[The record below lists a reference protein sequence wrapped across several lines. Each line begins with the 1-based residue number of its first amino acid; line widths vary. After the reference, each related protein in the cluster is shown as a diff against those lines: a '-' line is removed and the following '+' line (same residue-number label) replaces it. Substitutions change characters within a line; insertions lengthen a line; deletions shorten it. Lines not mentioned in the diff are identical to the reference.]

1 MEGRTVPSP
10 AIISAPHADCSP
22 DRERTSPRIRPDTS
36 WPWAA
41 GALLFAVYA
50 AVSVRDHQ
58 RMITTGF
65 DLGIFEQGVRSYAHG
80 HLPVSD
86 LKGPGFPLLG
96 DHFSPILATLA
107 PLYRLWPS
115 PLVLLLA
122 QAALLALAV
131 VPLASWAQRAAG
143 RATALA
149 VAFGYGVSWGIAQA
163 VGFDFHEV
171 CFAVPLL
178 AFSLTA
184 LGEGRLPAAVGWAL
198 PLLLVK
204 EDLGLTVA
212 AIGVLVARR
221 GRVRLGLT
229 ACAIGT
235 AGTLLE
241 ILVIIPTFNPGG
253 KFTYLDSLSSH
264 QGSGSGLT
272 EVVRTAASGLD
283 VKSLTLVLLLAPTAF
298 LAVRSTLLWVALP
311 TLGWRFLSHN
321 PAYWG
326 TNYHYS
332 AVLMPIIFAALIEAV
347 ATRPG
352 SQRAARIQLAAGTAI
367 SALLLP
373 QYPLARLAEV
383 ATWHTDPR
391 IATAHRILNRI
402 PDGATVTASN
412 NLVPQLTNRATVS
425 EFGVP
430 DGIPRSEWIVVDT
443 TIQNW
448 PTTPAQQTQDIAAAQ
463 ARGYRTVDDQDGYL
477 LLHRP

>member
-1 MEGRTVPSP
+1 MRSG
-10 AIISAPHADCSP
+10 AA
-22 DRERTSPRIRPDTS
+22 

-41 GALLFAVYA
+41 GAVLFAVYA

-58 RMITTGF
+58 RILTTGF

-80 HLPVSD
+80 HLPVSE

-131 VPLASWAQRAAG
+131 VPLTSWARRTAG
-143 RATALA
+143 RTTALA

-229 ACAIGT
+229 TCAIGVV
-235 AGTLLE
+235 GTLLE
-241 ILVIIPTFNPGG
+241 VLVIIPAFNPGG

-264 QGSGSGLT
+264 QSSGPGLT
-272 EVVRTAASGLD
+272 EIVHTAASGLD
-283 VKSLTLVLLLAPTAF
+283 VKSHTVVLLLAPTAL
-298 LAVRSTLLWVALP
+298 LALRSTLLWAALP

-326 TNYHYS
+326 TDYHYS
-332 AVLMPIIFAALIEAV
+332 AVLMPIVFAALIEAV

-352 SQRAARIQLAAGTAI
+352 GPRAARIQLAAGTAI
-367 SALLLP
+367 SDLLLP
-373 QYPLARLAEV
+373 QFPLARLGEP
-383 ATWHTDPR
+383 ATWQTDPR
-391 IATAHRILNRI
+391 TAAAHRVLNHI
-402 PDGATVTASN
+402 PDGATVAASN
-412 NLVPQLTNRATVS
+412 SLVPQLTNRTTVC

-430 DGIPRSEWIVVDT
+430 DSIPRSEWIIVDT
-443 TIQNW
+443 TTQNW
-448 PTTPAQQTQDIAAAQ
+448 PTTRAQQTQDIAAAQ
-463 ARGYRTVDDQDGYL
+463 ARGYQTVDDQDGYL